1 MKRYVFIA
9 RVWSIL
15 FFVAGTSFII
25 IPNELGQ
32 ILTAAGNAI
41 GLTGS
46 IEAAPRTLWHILTL
60 SLMGTI
66 TALAWLSARNPENKT
81 LLNCILIAK
90 SVSVAGFL
98 VLAFT
103 IGTAWLLCAAT
114 DAFVAITL
122 YWAYPKCVG
131 TMPAGF
137 AAVHARA
144 PHYEVW
150 YGKIDIAPQKAFWFR
165 YTILDGVRSEAS
177 AWAIAFYDG
186 LIKTGK
192 NTLPLSLLAPA
203 NSVIIPDEE
212 KTERYAGKPQVFH
225 LGKNHLDSSNA
236 VGAAGNISWN
246 LQFKDNGHRFEHV
259 PPLVK
264 LLGVAKSVYNACFL
278 DLRFS
283 GTIRCGSET
292 FELNDC
298 PGMIGHIHGKKSA
311 EAWAWAHCN
320 NFKDAQGVIFEGLSA
335 QIKRGQKISSPLTSI
350 LLFTPGNQYIFSSVK
365 HLRKTKS
372 VFGNGAWEFEAAS
385 SSAILKGIATAPGN
399 VALVEY
405 TDTDDSKLWC
415 HNSKLADLQ
424 LELTDIASGKKEY
437 FNASATAAFELVNRK
452 KPDRKIDL

>member
-1 MKRYVFIA
+1 MKRYSLIA

-15 FFVAGTSFII
+15 FLVAGTSFII
-25 IPNELGQ
+25 MPNELGQ
-32 ILTAAGNAI
+32 ILTAMGNAI
-41 GLTGS
+41 GLPGS

-66 TALAWLSARNPENKT
+66 TALAWLSARHPENKA

-90 SVSVAGFL
+90 SVSVAGFF
-98 VLAFT
+98 VLSFT
-103 IGTAWLLCAAT
+103 VGTAWLLCAAT

-122 YWAYPKCVG
+122 YWAYPKQSG
-131 TMPAGF
+131 LMPAGF
-137 AAVHARA
+137 AAVRAPA
-144 PHYEVW
+144 PHYEIW
-150 YGKIDIAPQKAFWFR
+150 YGKIDVAPQKAFWFR

-186 LIKTGK
+186 MIKTGK
-192 NTLPLSLLAPA
+192 NTFPLSLLAPS
-203 NSVIIPDEE
+203 NGLIVPGEE
-212 KTERYAGKPQVFH
+212 NPERYAGKPQVFH
-225 LGKNHLDSSNA
+225 LGKNHLDTGNA
-236 VGAAGNISWN
+236 NGAAGDISWN
-246 LQFKDNGHRFEHV
+246 LQFKDNGFRFEHV
-259 PPLVK
+259 PALVK

-283 GTIRCGSET
+283 GTIRCGAQS
-292 FELNDC
+292 FELKDR

-335 QIKRGQKISSPLTSI
+335 QIKRGEKISSPLTSI
-350 LLFTPGNQYIFSSVK
+350 ILFTPGNQYIFSSVK

-372 VFGNGAWEFEAAS
+372 VFGDGAWEFEAADS
-385 SSAILKGIATAPGN
+385 SVILKGKATAPGS

-405 TDTDDSKLWC
+405 TDTDDSNLWC

-424 LELTDIASGKKEY
+424 LELTDISTGKKEF

>member
-1 MKRYVFIA
+1 MKRYVLIA
-9 RVWSIL
+9 RIWSIL
-15 FFVAGTSFII
+15 FLVAGTSFII

-32 ILTAAGNAI
+32 ILTSMGNAI
-41 GLTGS
+41 GLTGA
-46 IEAAPRTLWHILTL
+46 IEAAPKTLWHILTL

-81 LLNCILIAK
+81 LLHCILIAK

-98 VLAFT
+98 ALSFIA
-103 IGTAWLLCAAT
+103 GTSWLLCAAT

-122 YWAYPKCVG
+122 YLAYPKQLSL
-131 TMPAGF
+131 MPHGF
-137 AAVHARA
+137 ARTNKSA

-150 YGKIDIAPQKAFWFR
+150 YGKIDLSPQKAFWFR

-177 AWAIAFYDG
+177 TWAIAFYDG

-203 NSVIIPDEE
+203 NTVIIPDEE
-212 KTERYAGKPQVFH
+212 KTERYAAKPQVFH

-236 VGAAGNISWN
+236 VGAAGDISWN

-292 FELNDC
+292 FELNDR
-298 PGMIGHIHGKKSA
+298 PGMIGHIYGKKSA

-335 QIKRGQKISSPLTSI
+335 QIKKGQKISSPLTSI
-350 LLFTPGNQYIFSSVK
+350 ILFTPGKQYIFSSVK

-372 VFGNGAWEFEAAS
+372 VFGDGSWEFEARS
-385 SSAILKGIATAPGN
+385 SEAILKGKAAAPGN

-405 TDTDDSKLWC
+405 TDTDDSHLWC
-415 HNSKLADLQ
+415 RNSKLADLT
-424 LELTDIASGKKEY
+424 LELTDLQKNKTETFVSK
-437 FNASATAAFELVNRK
+437 ATAAFEIVNRN
-452 KPDRKIDL
+452 KPAHAVDL